1 MKIGY
6 TRISTS
12 PQNNDMQ
19 RDALLAAGCEK
30 IFSDVMSGA
39 TAHRPQLEKMFE
51 QLRKDDIVIVYEL
64 SRFGRSL
71 KDLIHLVDR
80 IHEIGAE
87 FKCIKQPEMDTTTL
101 HGKMIFY
108 INAVYAE
115 MERELI
121 RSRTVDG
128 LNAARARG
136 RTGGRPKA
144 NDESIK
150 TAIKLYQ
157 SKLHTIPEITKLTGI
172 SKSTLYNY
180 LKK

>member
-39 TAHRPQLEKMFE
+39 TSHRPQLEKMFE
-51 QLRKDDIVIVYEL
+51 QLREGDIIIVYEL

-71 KDLIHLVDR
+71 KDLINLVDR
-80 IHEIGAE
+80 LHQAGAE

-108 INAVYAE
+108 INAIYAE

-121 RSRTVDG
+121 RARTVDG

-144 NDESIK
+144 DEKAIAS
-150 TAIKLYQ
+150 AIKMYH
-157 SKLHTIPEITKLTGI
+157 SKLHSVSEITTLTGV
-172 SKSTLYNY
+172 SKSTL
-180 LKK
+180 